1 MCLKLIFIFPENF
14 SSCSCG
20 HKSYALFPTLL
31 SSSHVIVTHAGC
43 SQTEAHFQLPFPSY
57 HCISLHSLSNLL
69 PLWLHLSSSRDVTTL
84 MTQPGPGLSGFV
96 IGTKGCGGRA
106 MHCHRNPCWVR
117 HLGLGQKETTYR
129 GQGGR
134 YKDKRL
140 DKDISRNQCPKRQ
153 KKRNLIP
160 IPDTGKGRVQK
171 STGL

>member
-1 MCLKLIFIFPENF
+1 MCCMCLKLIFIFPENF
-14 SSCSCG
+14 SSCSCR

-57 HCISLHSLSNLL
+57 PCTSLHSLSNLL

-106 MHCHRNPCWVR
+106 TPALWPPCGGHALPPQPLLGEAPRVR
-117 HLGLGQKETTYR
+117 TEENNTEVKGVGTKTN
-129 GQGGR
+129 GR
-134 YKDKRL
+134 TK
-140 DKDISRNQCPKRQ
+140 
-153 KKRNLIP
+153 
-160 IPDTGKGRVQK
+160 T
-171 STGL
+171 